1 MAIDP
6 VCGMTV
12 EPAKAAGKLD
22 YKGTSYFFCS
32 KHCLHSFQ
40 SDPGKFL
47 LSPKREK
54 TEEKETQEPQGKA
67 KYTCPMHPQIV
78 RDAPGSCPICG
89 MALVPIAGTGEA
101 DDSELRDLT
110 RRFWVGAVLSVPL
123 VLLAMAP
130 MAGIMEP
137 FGLAP
142 RTRGWVELLL
152 GTPAALWVG
161 WPILKKFW
169 LSLANWSLNMY

>member
-1 MAIDP
+1 MALDP
-6 VCGMTV
+6 VCGMSV
-12 EPAKAAGKLD
+12 DPAKAAGSFD
-22 YKGTSYFFCS
+22 YKGTTYHFCS
-32 KHCLHSFQ
+32 QHCAHRFKA
-40 SDPGKFL
+40 DPERYLKKE
-47 LSPKREK
+47 PVQEK
-54 TEEKETQEPQGKA
+54 PELKAA

-110 RRFWVGAVLSVPL
+110 RKFWVGAALSAPL

-130 MAGIMEP
+130 MIGIMEP

-142 RTRGWVELLL
+142 RTRGWVEFAL
-152 GTPAALWVG
+152 GTPVVLWAG
-161 WPILKKFW
+161 WPILRKFW
-169 LSLANWSLNMY
+169 LSLAHWALN